1 MTSTEVLLKKKDGG
15 WGRENKGL
23 GKELR
28 YIRENS
34 RENLS
39 EEQ

>member
-1 MTSTEVLLKKKDGG
+1 MTSTEVLFKKR
-15 WGRENKGL
+15 WGL

-34 RENLS
+34 QENLS